1 MEKIYESRILLVD
14 DNRELCDMV
23 QRLMKKAGFINIRA
37 VYSIHE
43 ASRELEKGQVQL
55 WILDVNLPDG
65 SGFAFMET
73 LRKKS
78 HCPVLFL
85 SARDE
90 DEDRLQGL
98 GLGADDYV
106 TKPFLMKE
114 LILRVTAILRR
125 SYYYPGEKEAEDGL
139 QLGACLVDFAAGT
152 VRRDGQEIS
161 LTAKELLLLK
171 KLADNRGRI
180 VTFDGL
186 CEAVWGDGYF
196 GYENTLMVHMR
207 RLREKIEEDPSHP
220 RYLLTVRGLGYKLE
234 GKG

>member
-78 HCPVLFL
+78 RCPVLFL

-125 SYYYPGEKEAEDGL
+125 SYYLSRRKGSRGWT
-139 QLGACLVDFAAGT
+139 AAGSVPGGFCSWNGET
-152 VRRDGQEIS
+152 GRTRNFPDGKGI
-161 LTAKELLLLK
+161 A
-171 KLADNRGRI
+171 A
-180 VTFDGL
+180 
-186 CEAVWGDGYF
+186 A
-196 GYENTLMVHMR
+196 
-207 RLREKIEEDPSHP
+207 EKAGGQPGQD
-220 RYLLTVRGLGYKLE
+220 RYLRWIV
-234 GKG
+234 

>member
-23 QRLMKKAGFINIRA
+23 QRLMKKAGFSHVSA
-37 VYSIHE
+37 VHSIHE
-43 ASRELEKGQVQL
+43 AARELKKGQVQL

-65 SGFAFMET
+65 SGFSFMET
-73 LRKKS
+73 LRQKS
-78 HCPVLFL
+78 RCPVLFL

-90 DEDRLQGL
+90 DADRLQGL

-125 SYYYPGEKEAEDGL
+125 SYYYPGEKESEDSL
-139 QLGACLVDFAAGT
+139 RLGACQVDFAAGT
-152 VRRDGQEIS
+152 ARRNGREIS

-186 CEAVWGDGYF
+186 CEAVWGDGYY

>member
-1 MEKIYESRILLVD
+1 M
-14 DNRELCDMV
+14 
-23 QRLMKKAGFINIRA
+23 
-37 VYSIHE
+37 
-43 ASRELEKGQVQL
+43 
-55 WILDVNLPDG
+55 
-65 SGFAFMET
+65 
-73 LRKKS
+73 
-78 HCPVLFL
+78 
-85 SARDE
+85 
-90 DEDRLQGL
+90 
-98 GLGADDYV
+98 
-106 TKPFLMKE
+106 
-114 LILRVTAILRR
+114 
-125 SYYYPGEKEAEDGL
+125 
-139 QLGACLVDFAAGT
+139 
-152 VRRDGQEIS
+152 RRDGQEIS